1 MRDHHQND
9 GADRDL
15 LQPLRPAEGTK
26 IVLAAIVGSV
36 FWVVAWLVAAWIITR
51 TVAIEDGLLITVAA
65 FLIAVPV
72 LGLLA
77 WGRRREEQRFER
89 QGHHP

>member
-9 GADRDL
+9 DAERDL
-15 LQPLRPAEGTK
+15 LQPLRPATGTK
-26 IVLAAIVGSV
+26 IVLAAIIGPVI
-36 FWVVAWLVAAWIITR
+36 WVVAWLVAAWTITR
-51 TVAIEDGLLITVAA
+51 TVAIVDGLLITVAA

-89 QGHHP
+89 ERRHP